1 MFVKQEQKIYEYI
14 YIYINQK
21 KKIKISSTLLLATKS
36 ALPLSTRALTIY
48 SPFLLHIAKGNHQ
61 GLEGGGCGKALL
73 YSENPRS
80 KQQPQ

>member
-14 YIYINQK
+14 YIYKSKK